1 MNNGHYYPLKE
12 QNNSRT
18 QIQKNSDFRQSTYEV
33 VSAEKAYMTNHSI
46 SLLKD
51 TGDAKRPHLAEENKR
66 NGSYTLGS

>member
-18 QIQKNSDFRQSTYEV
+18 QIQKNSDFRQSNYGI
-33 VSAEKAYMTNHSI
+33 VSAEKAYMPNHSI

-51 TGDAKRPHLAEENKR
+51 TGDAERLQLAKK
-66 NGSYTLGS
+66 TTKW